1 MLLCFVLYFIIMI
14 FDMIE
19 IAKIRIF
26 KETRWDMLTY
36 DLTQRAQ
43 LSTYEYLYQCIKQ
56 DILDGVLAAGSRLP
70 SKRELARH
78 HQVSL
83 KTVENTY
90 EQLLTEGYIRAEER
104 RGYFVASLGTDSR
117 QSRHQSHVPFSAYDP
132 GSDTAYFADFTS
144 NQTAIELFPYDTW
157 AKVMRGIL
165 SQQDPEML
173 KTVPF
178 QGVYALRQSIA
189 KYLYGFRGMTVS
201 PDQIVIGAGTEYL
214 YGRLIQLLGRSR
226 TYALEN
232 PGYRKI
238 AKTYQVNDVPWKY
251 IDIDENGIQ
260 IDGLAKSGADI
271 VHVSPAHH
279 FPTGNIM
286 PIGRRQM
293 LLDWAE
299 DKAERYIIEDDYDS
313 EFRFSHRPV
322 PALQSLNHNHRVI
335 YLNTFSK
342 TLAPSIRISYMVLPN
357 KLMERYIQTMNF
369 YSCTVS
375 AFEQYALAAF
385 MDNGYFERHIH
396 RMKKYYRAKRDSM
409 MKVFEHSRLR
419 QYAVIDEKDAGS
431 HFLMH
436 LDTPLSDTELKWL
449 AREHGVSLD
458 CLSEY
463 CAGGK
468 EQHAHTIIVNYSDL
482 DEESFGR
489 ALDVLMSAVTC

>member
-1 MLLCFVLYFIIMI
+1 MF
-14 FDMIE
+14 E
-19 IAKIRIF
+19 IAKIRFF
-26 KETRWDMLTY
+26 KETRCNMLTY

-43 LSTYEYLYQCIKQ
+43 LSIYEYLYQCIKQ
-56 DILDGVLAAGSRLP
+56 DILDGVIAAGSRLP
-70 SKRELARH
+70 SKRMFAKH
-78 HQVSL
+78 HQISL

-90 EQLLTEGYIRAEER
+90 EQLLTEGYICAEER
-104 RGYFVASLGTDSR
+104 RGYFAASLGTDGRRSR
-117 QSRHQSHVPFSAYDP
+117 YQSHIPFSAYCADNNP
-132 GSDTAYFADFTS
+132 PCDADFTS
-144 NQTAIELFPYDTW
+144 NQTAIDLFPYDTW

-165 SQQDPEML
+165 SRRDPDML

-214 YGRLIQLLGRSR
+214 YGRLIQLLGRKR
-226 TYALEN
+226 IYALEN

-238 AKTYQVNDVPWKY
+238 AKIYQVNDVSWKY
-251 IDIDENGIQ
+251 IDIDESGMQ
-260 IDGLAKSGADI
+260 IDKLAGSGADI

-279 FPTGNIM
+279 FPMGSIM
-286 PIGRRQM
+286 PIGRRRM

-299 DKAERYIIEDDYDS
+299 DKPERYIIEDDYDS
-313 EFRFSHRPV
+313 EFRFSHRPI

-396 RMKKYYRAKRDSM
+396 RVKKYYRAKRDSM
-409 MKVFEHSRLR
+409 MKVFAQSRLR
-419 QYAVIDEKDAGS
+419 AYASVDEKDAGS
-431 HFLMH
+431 HFLIH
-436 LDTPLSDTELKWL
+436 LNTSLSDTELKWL
-449 AREHGVSLD
+449 ARENGVSLD

-463 CAGGK
+463 CETGK

-489 ALDVLMSAVTC
+489 ALDVLLLAVTD